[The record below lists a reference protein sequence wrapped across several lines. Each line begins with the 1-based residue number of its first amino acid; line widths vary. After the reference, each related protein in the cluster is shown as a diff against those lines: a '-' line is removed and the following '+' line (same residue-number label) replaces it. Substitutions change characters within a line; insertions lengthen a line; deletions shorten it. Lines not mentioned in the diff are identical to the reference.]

1 MNKNVILIFLTLI
14 LTTMSSNSQ
23 SIQNARY
30 MKEDLDKFLSTNTRY
45 PIEAVRSQIQG
56 DVVYSFTINKNGSLE
71 NLALMNYPSELLLN
85 SSKISMSLLNG
96 EWKPALLN
104 DTPIDKKYQ
113 IVFRFRTYM
122 DTNPFDYKGQ
132 SRKLIEKKK
141 YEKAL
146 MTLDSGV
153 QDNMYDYELYDL
165 RSKVKEALGDS
176 EGAKKDESISSSLK
190 DEIMAVIDVNEIIVR
205 KTAPLGVTK
214 TVVVSQ

>member
-1 MNKNVILIFLTLI
+1 
-14 LTTMSSNSQ
+14 
-23 SIQNARY
+23 